1 MQHGTKPERSQQ
13 SFIHAFIIS
22 MFADNVSAGFDSPT
36 AELANKTV
44 QQPALMFLRFQSQR
58 VNVAEVRSM
67 FFK

>member
-1 MQHGTKPERSQQ
+1 
-13 SFIHAFIIS
+13 